1 MSVTLY
7 HSLLTLYHSLL
18 TLYHSLLTLYHSLL
32 TLYHSLLTLEPRRKL
47 FFFLE
52 STHFS
57 ASVRAESVGKSTFQL
72 PGNCTSK

>member
-1 MSVTLY
+1 MSVTLYHISVTLYHISVTLY
-7 HSLLTLYHSLL
+7 HSLV
-18 TLYHSLLTLYHSLL
+18 
-32 TLYHSLLTLEPRRKL
+32 TLEPRRKL